1 MHATH
6 VLVEILLPL
15 ARVAAL
21 RTSDGLVVAMNQHMP
36 LQCAPVRELRPT
48 CLAHMGIS
56 SVLLPHMQVE
66 SASGFKLT
74 STIVANDC
82 PHIRVDK
89 NISL

>member
-6 VLVEILLPL
+6 VLVDILLPF
-15 ARVAAL
+15 ARVAAK
-21 RTSDGLVVAMNQHMP
+21 RTSDGLVVAMHQHMP

-66 SASGFKLT
+66 SASGFKFRAAL
-74 STIVANDC
+74 VANDV
-82 PHIRVDK
+82 PHIRVY
-89 NISL
+89 